1 MLTVLDRVECPS
13 SAYQDPGKP
22 SERADPR
29 LCLII
34 AHAGLDKSGRMKWL
48 VDAAVATALL
58 LCLIA
63 QDEIGISVCRGYGSV
78 LIADEIQTALW
89 ADGPLPC
96 RTLEREARWVIF
108 ARKPSTGA

>member
-1 MLTVLDRVECPS
+1 
-13 SAYQDPGKP
+13 
-22 SERADPR
+22 
-29 LCLII
+29 
-34 AHAGLDKSGRMKWL
+34 MKWL

-63 QDEIGISVCRGYGSV
+63 QDEMGISVCRGYGSV
-78 LIADEIQTALW
+78 LIAALW